1 MDFAQTVFDCCAI
14 NTSINYDTS
23 LWRLQ
28 KFGKK
33 ELSIPITCC
42 ELMNK
47 YEHLSYLDPKPVNLT
62 QCQSLD
68 TKEFEKSRH
77 LDVSY

>member
-1 MDFAQTVFDCCAI
+1 
-14 NTSINYDTS
+14 
-23 LWRLQ
+23 
-28 KFGKK
+28 
-33 ELSIPITCC
+33 
-42 ELMNK
+42 MNK

-77 LDVSY
+77 LDVSFKDLCLFSRLSYDF